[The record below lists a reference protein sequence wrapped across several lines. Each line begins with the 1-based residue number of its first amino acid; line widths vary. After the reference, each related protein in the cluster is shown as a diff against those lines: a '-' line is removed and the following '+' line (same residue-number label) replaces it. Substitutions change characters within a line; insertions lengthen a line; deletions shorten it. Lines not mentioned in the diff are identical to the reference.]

1 MKKEKL
7 FFILAGA
14 NGVGKTTVSR
24 EFLKKYKEL
33 FFLNADETAKNISSD
48 SLQQVRIEAG
58 KEVLKNLEML
68 LNKGASIVIEST
80 LSGKFL
86 IKIIKQAKKLGYKVI
101 LIYTFVDTPDI
112 CIERIKDRVNK
123 AGHFVPDEDVNRRF
137 YRSIVN
143 FINIYQKIVNAWIL
157 YYNMENGVVVAKY
170 VNKEI
175 EILDE
180 QKYKQLEKWSQK

>member
-68 LNKGASIVIEST
+68 LNKGCHWIYSI
-80 LSGKFL
+80 
-86 IKIIKQAKKLGYKVI
+86 
-101 LIYTFVDTPDI
+101 
-112 CIERIKDRVNK
+112 R
-123 AGHFVPDEDVNRRF
+123 
-137 YRSIVN
+137 
-143 FINIYQKIVNAWIL
+143 
-157 YYNMENGVVVAKY
+157 
-170 VNKEI
+170 EI
-175 EILDE
+175 S
-180 QKYKQLEKWSQK
+180 Y